1 MSKLHVSIVVDWE
14 GEHLHDLD
22 DLRATRSSIEASLG
36 AAVPLTHFICPT
48 YWLHPIRCSDPAAA
62 IRSLIRKGDEVAL
75 HVHCWTAL
83 VELAEQ
89 RVLTTPD
96 WNDDGTGHGV
106 PLGAYGAGA
115 QAIIACARKLLESKL
130 GATVNGFRCGGAMTS
145 DCVYEA
151 LLALGFK
158 YDCSAFPPVVVSQGF
173 GPGRRG
179 NLRDTSGARTQI
191 AALLVDLWGDR
202 PMDAVERA
210 NSLSLRANG
219 GQPIT
224 PLSQPYL
231 VESKGRALIEMPGN
245 GGISDYAGAGYMSKT
260 FDTLLE
266 LAVGRKEPVFFNIG
280 CHQESAGRWKKPLM
294 DFCRARRRELASEAV
309 VISTVAKAA
318 RVARVGPANLT
329 AALCEPPSS
338 PPKRRPS

>member
-1 MSKLHVSIVVDWE
+1 MSTLHVSIVVDWE
-14 GEHLHDLD
+14 GEHLRDLD
-22 DLRATRSSIEASLG
+22 DLHTTRSTIEASLG
-36 AAVPLTHFICPT
+36 LALPLTHFICPT
-48 YWLHPIRCSDPAAA
+48 YWLHPIRGIDPAKL
-62 IRSLIRKGDEVAL
+62 IREHIRKGDEIAL

-89 RVLTTPD
+89 PVLTTPD

-106 PLGAYGAGA
+106 PLGAYGVGA
-115 QAIIACARKLLESKL
+115 QAIIASARKLLETKL
-130 GATVNGFRCGGAMTS
+130 GATIRGFRCGGAMTS

-151 LLALGFK
+151 LLALGFA

-179 NLRDTSGARTQI
+179 NLRDTSGARTEI
-191 AALLVDLWGDR
+191 AGLLVDLWGDK
-202 PMDAVERA
+202 PMVAIERA
-210 NSLSLRANG
+210 NSLSLRATG

-224 PLSQPYL
+224 PLTQPYL
-231 VESKGRALIEMPGN
+231 VESAGRTLIEMPGN
-245 GGISDYAGAGYMSKT
+245 GGISDYADAGYMTKT

-266 LAVGRKEPVFFNIG
+266 LAAARKEPMFFNIG

-294 DFCRARRRELASEAV
+294 DFCRARRRELASKAV

-318 RVARVGPANLT
+318 RAARATLR
-329 AALCEPPSS
+329 PP
-338 PPKRRPS
+338 